1 MLPWLVLKLWNSISA
16 ADSPSK
22 VPSPLPSSSRPRLTS
37 RSATVFTRA
46 LQSLSRI
53 GDDLDFSCTSFRL
66 SISTVNSSR
75 TAFGIVHFY
84 PRFFG
89 LYEVQGRQAQRDDSV
104 ETYARSPRE
113 KPFKFSLAG
122 KVRLY
127 TESSG
132 FLG

>member
-1 MLPWLVLKLWNSISA
+1 M
-16 ADSPSK
+16 
-22 VPSPLPSSSRPRLTS
+22 
-37 RSATVFTRA
+37 TVFTRA
-46 LQSLSRI
+46 LQTLSRI
-53 GDDLDFSCTSFRL
+53 GDDLDFSCTSARL

-104 ETYARSPRE
+104 GTDARTPRE

-122 KVRLY
+122 KVCFPLPFPVPR
-127 TESSG
+127 
-132 FLG
+132 